1 MRLRSGG
8 IGDMEGVLGTER
20 PMDKSSSRPISC
32 VEGRVECLEPEE
44 ALELLAR
51 AALADSCFFCFRVTT
66 HVE

>member
-1 MRLRSGG
+1 MRLRSGS

-20 PMDKSSSRPISC
+20 PVDKLSSRPISC

-44 ALELLAR
+44 ALELLVR
-51 AALADSCFFCFRVTT
+51 AALANSCFSCFRVTT